1 MDRVFMLVIFDEM
14 LKEIKKTEES
24 LIVLNKFKQVIKFE
38 SNKKFI

>member
-24 LIVLNKFKQVIKFE
+24 LIILNKFK
-38 SNKKFI
+38 